1 MNFLFEFK
9 KRLIYGFV
17 MASASL
23 AAVNASSLSNTVQ
36 DIGAYN
42 QNMIN
47 YQMAAA
53 KEAISQHEDQWK
65 RLQFKK
71 YHQAFNQLGVKQEAQ
86 QGVMIFVTLSM
97 PTFTLRQI
105 LMQAARL
112 HIPVMIRGLVNN
124 DFATTRKRVAQII
137 TLKNQTVV
145 SGGVEM
151 NPIWFRQFHINEV
164 PAFVAYKRSPNCEA
178 GDICADTKFDV
189 LSGNISVD
197 QALQILSNKHKDVSG
212 SIASGYL
219 VKSEISK
226 WSDVLHSSQA

>member
-1 MNFLFEFK
+1 M
-9 KRLIYGFV
+9 GFANSVDQV
-17 MASASL
+17 MS
-23 AAVNASSLSNTVQ
+23 
-36 DIGAYN
+36 YN

-71 YHQAFNQLGVKQEAQ
+71 YHQAFNQLGIKQEAQ